1 MSNNPIFSRTTDSSV
16 LRVSV
21 LQWTSK
27 TLMKSTTTAFFGPTV
42 LQIEP
47 TLATIFLQFDN
58 EIWKLLFCSA
68 TLVE

>member
-1 MSNNPIFSRTTDSSV
+1 MDEQNACEKHHDC
-16 LRVSV
+16 L
-21 LQWTSK
+21 
-27 TLMKSTTTAFFGPTV
+27 FGPTV

-58 EIWKLLFCSA
+58 EISKLLFCSA